1 MENLIKERLELINQ
15 TRELLKTL
23 VIPQEEKENIK
34 DFLIN
39 QFLYEDYIDDY
50 TPEQPIE
57 ELIVNTVADLK
68 KQDLKIGDVISTKG
82 YYTVGDGGEAKYI
95 IKDYDY
101 YLNEWLPFDCKKIG
115 YKSNK
120 LGTDLM
126 LKDSPVD
133 EFANHTVSNGLVAC
147 LLNKDNVTP
156 EQYGAKGD
164 GNFNNTINFQYLFA
178 HMKHGR
184 ITFKENGVYM
194 IGQRTDILPEGYE
207 NYANPYGAYM
217 GGRGC
222 NCIYPTMANVDGVE
236 LIGNKATIKIKDN
249 DWNNKGQGNDF
260 AILNLF
266 RVIRNLNIHDLIFD
280 NNGLTMDE
288 THSVENHGI
297 SWKSGN
303 NRIDGGKFAPTV
315 EDGTISEISNFEVY
329 NCEFKNGGTTKP
341 ISDCGGDGILIIN
354 PMENSHD
361 INIHDNKFIN
371 WGRWCFAIDLG
382 GNGECIE
389 NVKFNNNICV
399 QDEKNLSSVGK
410 SRGLGW
416 IDFEARKCF
425 KNLEVNNNYIYGA
438 NGWAFNGNNK
448 VSENISVVK
457 NTIITPNY
465 IWASKYPYN
474 FNFYYVQTKNL
485 IFEDNDFSKSI
496 GTNRLGN
503 VLYNASIKRNKFS
516 NSPLSIYKPYGDI
529 LIEDNERGDMGII
542 VGIAIIGELPNTL
555 TKEEKDN
562 PYCNISFNRNKGGF
576 SGNIF
581 DVDNPG
587 KYRYINLNIEE
598 NRCSRFNLVALDCIN
613 RFVFNPKQI
622 NSDCLAFS
630 CRGAVFTDKT
640 TYNYAK
646 RINGGGIYREGET
659 IAENDTERTICT
671 SSGYVPMQ
679 GSAGYCDN
687 DIPLTYNR
695 KVGKNSLIYSSDKLY
710 VAKNNG
716 VLSGEVTEDVEGNIY
731 SGDVSLLYV
740 TDLAKFKSEK
750 LQNI

>member
-1 MENLIKERLELINQ
+1 
-15 TRELLKTL
+15 
-23 VIPQEEKENIK
+23 
-34 DFLIN
+34 
-39 QFLYEDYIDDY
+39 
-50 TPEQPIE
+50 
-57 ELIVNTVADLK
+57 
-68 KQDLKIGDVISTKG
+68 
-82 YYTVGDGGEAKYI
+82 
-95 IKDYDY
+95 
-101 YLNEWLPFDCKKIG
+101 
-115 YKSNK
+115 
-120 LGTDLM
+120 
-126 LKDSPVD
+126 
-133 EFANHTVSNGLVAC
+133 
-147 LLNKDNVTP
+147 
-156 EQYGAKGD
+156 
-164 GNFNNTINFQYLFA
+164 
-178 HMKHGR
+178 
-184 ITFKENGVYM
+184 
-194 IGQRTDILPEGYE
+194 
-207 NYANPYGAYM
+207 
-217 GGRGC
+217 
-222 NCIYPTMANVDGVE
+222 
-236 LIGNKATIKIKDN
+236 
-249 DWNNKGQGNDF
+249 
-260 AILNLF
+260 
-266 RVIRNLNIHDLIFD
+266 
-280 NNGLTMDE
+280 
-288 THSVENHGI
+288 
-297 SWKSGN
+297 
-303 NRIDGGKFAPTV
+303 
-315 EDGTISEISNFEVY
+315 
-329 NCEFKNGGTTKP
+329 
-341 ISDCGGDGILIIN
+341 
-354 PMENSHD
+354 MENSHD

-371 WGRWCFAIDLG
+371 WGRWVFAIDLG

-416 IDFEARKCF
+416 IDFEAKKCF

-438 NGWAFNGNNK
+438 NGWAFNGNDK

-496 GTNRLGN
+496 GTNKLGN

-529 LIEDNERGDMGII
+529 LIEDNEKGDMGII

-598 NRCSRFNLVALDCIN
+598 NRCSRFNLIALDCIN